1 MKVSDYIVKFFEEK
15 KIDTVFGY
23 LGGMIT
29 HLADSIAKNPNVDFI
44 QVYHEQTASIA
55 VEGYARE
62 NGNIGVAIATS
73 GPGATNMI
81 TGIADAYFD
90 SIPALYIYLTCYV

>member
-15 KIDTVFGY
+15 KIETIFGY

-29 HLADSIAKNPNVDFI
+29 HLADSIAKNEKIEFI

-55 VEGYARE
+55 IEGYARE

-73 GPGATNMI
+73 GP
-81 TGIADAYFD
+81 
-90 SIPALYIYLTCYV
+90 